1 MLQNYT
7 RTIKQL
13 LDLKRGVQLF
23 LLYPEQNKQSVSIY
37 ETKRNQFEVDAIV
50 MDCTI

>member
-13 LDLKRGVQLF
+13 FGLKRGVQLF
-23 LLYPEQNKQSVSIY
+23 LLYPEQNKQLVSVY